1 LLTDFFYVI
10 NFDRFL
16 ILRRSYSILIIA
28 IEGLDQAGKKTQT
41 EMLVKALRR
50 AKIKTAVF
58 SFPDYST
65 TIGKEINNYLHGKRK
80 FPPEII
86 HYLYAANR
94 WEKLEEIEKSAAKNS
109 VLIMNRYYH
118 SNLVYGIANGLKEK
132 WLQKLEEGLPKADLV
147 IVLDA
152 SQNDSFSRKK
162 SMRDK
167 FEKDKKFS
175 KKISQI
181 YRRLAKKHRWKLVD
195 ASGTKQEIHNEILKI
210 IFKKITS

>member
-1 LLTDFFYVI
+1 MLTDFFYVI
-10 NFDRFL
+10 NFDRYL
-16 ILRRSYSILIIA
+16 ILIQSYSILIVA
-28 IEGLDQAGKKTQT
+28 IEGLDQAGKKTQP
-41 EMLVKALRR
+41 EMLVKALRSS
-50 AKIKTAVF
+50 KIKTAVF

-65 TIGKEINNYLHGKRK
+65 TIGKEIKNYLYGKRK

-94 WEKLEEIEKSAAKNS
+94 HEKLDEIKKASSKNS
-109 VLIMNRYYH
+109 VLVMNRYYH

-147 IVLDA
+147 IVLDT

-175 KKISQI
+175 KKISRI
-181 YRRLAKKHRWKLVD
+181 YRRLAKKYRWKIV
-195 ASGTKQEIHNEILKI
+195 SSNTKQETHKEIMKI
-210 IFKKITS
+210 ISKKIAS

>member
-1 LLTDFFYVI
+1 M
-10 NFDRFL
+10 
-16 ILRRSYSILIIA
+16 IIA

-50 AKIKTAVF
+50 LKIKTGVF

-65 TIGKEINNYLHGKRK
+65 IIGKEIKNYLYGKRK
-80 FPPEII
+80 FTPEII
-86 HYLYAANR
+86 HFLYAANR
-94 WEKLEEIEKSAAKNS
+94 QEKLNEIKKASSKNS
-109 VLIMNRYYH
+109 VLVMNRYYH

-152 SQNDSFSRKK
+152 SQSDSFSRKK
-162 SMRDK
+162 SKRDA
-167 FEKDKKFS
+167 FEKNKDFS

-181 YRRLAKKHRWKLVD
+181 YRRLAKKHRWKIVN
-195 ASGTKQEIHNEILKI
+195 ASGTKQEVHKEILKI
-210 IFKKITS
+210 IFKKIGS

>member
-1 LLTDFFYVI
+1 
-10 NFDRFL
+10 
-16 ILRRSYSILIIA
+16 
-28 IEGLDQAGKKTQT
+28 
-41 EMLVKALRR
+41 MLVKALRR
-50 AKIKTAVF
+50 SKIKTAVF

-65 TIGKEINNYLHGKRK
+65 IIGKEIKNYLYGKRK
-80 FPPEII
+80 FPLEII

-94 WEKLEEIEKSAAKNS
+94 WEKLEEIKKSAAKNS
-109 VLIMNRYYH
+109 ILIMNRYYH

-132 WLQKLEEGLPKADLV
+132 WLQKLEEGIPKADLV

-162 SMRDK
+162 SKRDR
-167 FEKDKKFS
+167 FEKNKDFS

-195 ASGTKQEIHNEILKI
+195 ASGTKQEVHKEILKI
-210 IFKKITS
+210 IFKKIGS

>member
-1 LLTDFFYVI
+1 M
-10 NFDRFL
+10 
-16 ILRRSYSILIIA
+16 IIA
-28 IEGLDQAGKKTQT
+28 LEGTDQAGKKTQT

-50 AKIKTAVF
+50 SKIKTAVF

-65 TIGKEINNYLHGKRK
+65 IIGKEIKNYLYGKRK
-80 FPPEII
+80 FPLEII

-94 WEKLEEIEKSAAKNS
+94 WEKLEEIKKSAAKNS
-109 VLIMNRYYH
+109 ILIMNRYYH

-132 WLQKLEEGLPKADLV
+132 WLQKLEEGIPKADLV

-162 SMRDK
+162 SKRDR
-167 FEKDKKFS
+167 FEKNKDFS

-195 ASGTKQEIHNEILKI
+195 ASGTKQEIHKEVLKI